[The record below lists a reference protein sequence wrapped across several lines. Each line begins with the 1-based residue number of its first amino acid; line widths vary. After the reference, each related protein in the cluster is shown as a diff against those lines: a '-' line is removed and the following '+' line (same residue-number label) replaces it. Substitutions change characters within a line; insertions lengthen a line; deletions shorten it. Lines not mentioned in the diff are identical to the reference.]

1 MNKKELQEKIKKFVN
16 KRVKEDNVS
25 TNAGGYSTKYAY
37 EKPPK
42 DQFQPAVFAKG
53 AKDLSAYKNAGYRE
67 VKPSEMIDAKYLW
80 RENINAEDTITKII
94 DIDPNLLD
102 DIPSIEVDLIN
113 DPSNPDAFFKMSA
126 MYHSKDNG
134 KMKVFQK
141 NPGLQKAVIA
151 LLQKEFQKTFRKVIH
166 GVLGKPF
173 GLNENINPKDTIKTD
188 VPLFIRLLEYA
199 REDAKTDMDLH
210 NVAEKTIALSGEDRT
225 LTMSDY
231 DNIVGSKTLNETRY
245 NQFKKQTEVVKP
257 STQMYIAMKEIK
269 KRLQEVNKIANYTN
283 KLKTELSENNDIHY
297 NKRTDVVIEQL
308 MEEIKTLYKNLKQ
321 IQENGRQS

>member
-1 MNKKELQEKIKKFVN
+1 MNKKELQEKIKKFVS

-25 TNAGGYSTKYAY
+25 TGAGGYLTKYAY

-42 DQFQPAVFAKG
+42 EKFQPAVFAKG

-80 RENINAEDTITKII
+80 R
-94 DIDPNLLD
+94 
-102 DIPSIEVDLIN
+102 
-113 DPSNPDAFFKMSA
+113 
-126 MYHSKDNG
+126 
-134 KMKVFQK
+134 
-141 NPGLQKAVIA
+141 
-151 LLQKEFQKTFRKVIH
+151 
-166 GVLGKPF
+166 
-173 GLNENINPKDTIKTD
+173 ENINPKDTIKTD

-245 NQFKKQTEVVKP
+245 SQFKKQTEVVKP

-283 KLKTELSENNDIHY
+283 KLKIELSENNDIHY

-308 MEEIKTLYKNLKQ
+308 MEEIKALYKNLKQ

>member
-80 RENINAEDTITKII
+80 RENINPEDNITKIV
-94 DIDPNLLD
+94 DIDPNPLD
-102 DIPSIEVDLIN
+102 DIPTIEVDLIN

-151 LLQKEFQKTFRKVIH
+151 LLQKEFQKVFRKVIH

-173 GLNENINPKDTIKTD
+173 GLDENINPKDTIKTD

-231 DNIVGSKTLNETRY
+231 NNIVSSKTLNETRY

>member
-231 DNIVGSKTLNETRY
+231 NNIVGSKTLNETRY

-321 IQENGRQS
+321 IQENGR